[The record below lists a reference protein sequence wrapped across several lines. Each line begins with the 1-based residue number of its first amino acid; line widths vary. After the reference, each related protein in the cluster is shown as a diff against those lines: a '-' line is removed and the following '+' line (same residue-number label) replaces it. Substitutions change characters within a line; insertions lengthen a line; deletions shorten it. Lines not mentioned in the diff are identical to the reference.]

1 MTQGGQFTPHGI
13 EDILRRDRRI
23 AVDDDS
29 DVDSY
34 QDTDSDSVGPLNLSK
49 CYWTETDWY
58 DMDDEETHRETECK
72 NTKTEKIVRRKKMR
86 TTFTGR
92 QIFELEKM
100 FETKKYLNAG
110 ERSNL
115 SRSGPAQQQMAN

>member
-49 CYWTETDWY
+49 CYRTETDRY
-58 DMDDEETHRETECK
+58 DMADEETHRETECK

-100 FETKKYLNAG
+100 FETQKYLNAG

-115 SRSGPAQQQMAN
+115 SR